1 MLTLVLTLAM
11 LLSVMVVGAGAATFG
26 DQESITNKEAVDAC
40 VALNIIG
47 GYEDGT
53 FRPNNNVTRAE
64 MCKMLCIVLNGGV
77 EPTMSTNANSTYN
90 DVRGTGAAWAEPYI
104 EYCTNLGIV
113 GGVGGGRFDPAGNVT
128 GTQAAKM
135 LLVALGFN
143 PATEGYVGSS
153 NWNTEINVDASMKH
167 LYDQVEGIDTNAALS
182 RNNAAQMIW
191 NALGAYMVTYRNEFT
206 TVNGQL
212 VAKPVLVDKTSE
224 NSVRKITLLEDKY
237 GVYRVEGVVVGNEY
251 VTLGSIAGDKNET
264 QAMKAGKSAIIVS
277 NTDELTGVLTVNGT
291 TADTFAATTG
301 KNEIGKSV
309 VLFVKPA
316 TSTKTT
322 DKATVIGSVVMGDNT
337 VLTVTEKWSSQSKMN
352 TALKDAGLKVA
363 TPVEYYVNGVKTAAS
378 FTYSDMVTGYST
390 QFIDNDGNDTIDY
403 VLVDK
408 VDFGKVTSYSTK
420 DDGSITIGTSG
431 ASIKMDDSSDVVGFK
446 DVAKDDYVLY
456 SEVGGKLY
464 VEKAASVVGKLTN
477 YGTQGVNGGE
487 KNLWV
492 DGTKYTNS
500 GANRNGY
507 LTDPVNYQT
516 LDETATFYL
525 DACGYIVAI
534 DGTADKHFALA
545 TYYNANANVDG
556 SINTAARAQVTFE
569 DGTSKAPLIDVTEN
583 NGVAENA
590 IIAATKTALE
600 ALATGNNAAT
610 GIVLGSY
617 KYNDDN
623 ELVLDLN
630 AGNNGNIVSAG
641 ATGTTTFKYTSGNVL
656 VSLDNGNLQGTPS
669 GKANGDLYMTDNTV
683 VFMVETKSN
692 GAIATTEVG
701 KVTTY
706 VGKNN
711 VPSID
716 LSHSSTPYKVL
727 YIMNGDHEITAMAVI
742 SSKQSAVTDNHLY
755 VIKVDNTATDKKTV
769 LAVIG
774 KEVKEIVV
782 NDKTN
787 SVLADKLYEYA
798 IDSAGNYDL
807 KAITDSSKFVEY
819 GEIERINTNDKTI
832 VVDSVEYKVLDKT
845 DIANLDDEKAL
856 EFSELNVGDVV
867 TILFNT
873 DKEAQ
878 GIYVHEEYD
887 PGNANI
893 VNFVSPVTAD
903 GTGYKVA
910 TGTTVAQVKD
920 ALVLSGK
927 ATVALV
933 SNKGTD
939 ADDPSD
945 DTLQSTD
952 SSAAAAGFIRVTSE
966 NGTVA
971 YYALAINP

>member
-1 MLTLVLTLAM
+1 M
-11 LLSVMVVGAGAATFG
+11 LLSVMVVGAGAAFT
-26 DQESITNKEAVDAC
+26 DQESIGNTEAVDAC

-47 GYEDGT
+47 GYEDGS

-77 EPTMSTNANSTYN
+77 EPTMSTNETSTYN

-113 GGVGGGRFDPAGNVT
+113 GGMGGGRFDPSGNVT

-153 NWNTEINVDASMKH
+153 NWNTEINVDASQKH
-167 LYDQVEGIDTNAALS
+167 LYDQIEGIDTNAALS

-212 VAKPVLVDKTSE
+212 VAKPVLVDKTSD
-224 NSVRKITLLEDKY
+224 NSVRKITMLEDKY

-251 VTLGSIAGDKNET
+251 VTLTDPSAPEAPAHEND
-264 QAMKAGKSAIIVS
+264 GKTLLNVT
-277 NTDELTGVLTVNGT
+277 NYDELDGILSVDGLLQTPTGTPDKFSVS
-291 TADTFAATTG
+291 TG
-301 KNEIGKSV
+301 KNEIGKAV
-309 VLFVKPA
+309 VIFVKPA
-316 TSTKTT
+316 TSTKAT
-322 DKATVIGSVVMGDNT
+322 DKATVIGAAVMGDNT
-337 VLTVTEKWSSQSKMN
+337 VLTAAEKWTSQSKMD
-352 TALKDAGLKVA
+352 TALKDAGLKTG
-363 TPVEYYVNGVKTAAS
+363 TPANYYVNGEKATASNTTNFALA
-378 FTYSDMVTGYST
+378 DMTTGYST
-390 QFIDNDGNDTIDY
+390 QFIDNDGDDVIEY
-403 VLVDK
+403 ILVDK

-420 DDGSITIGTSG
+420 DDGSITVGTSG

-456 SEVGGKLY
+456 SEVGGRLY
-464 VEKAASVVGKLTN
+464 VEKAPSVVGKLTN
-477 YGTQGVNGGE
+477 YGTQGVSGGE

-492 DGTKYTNS
+492 DGKKYTNS
-500 GANRNGY
+500 GANRNNY
-507 LTDPVNYQT
+507 LTNPVNYQT

-545 TYYNANANVDG
+545 TYFNEDAYIDG
-556 SINTAARAQVTFE
+556 SITTAARAQVTFE
-569 DGTSKAPLIDVTEN
+569 DGKSSAPAVEYDVTN
-583 NGVAENA
+583 KG
-590 IIAATKTALE
+590 TANSIDKAYSDLG
-600 ALATGNNAAT
+600 TGNYAANV
-610 GIVLGSY
+610 VLGSY

-630 AGNNGNIVSAG
+630 TGNNGNIVSAG
-641 ATGTTTFKYTSGNVL
+641 AAGTTTFKYTSGNVL
-656 VSLDNGNLQGTPS
+656 VSLDNGNLKGTPS

-692 GAIATTEVG
+692 GPIATTEVG

-706 VGKNN
+706 IGKNN

-727 YIMNGDHEITAMAVI
+727 YIMNSDHEITAMTVI

-807 KAITDSSKFVEY
+807 KAITGSSKFVEY
-819 GEIERINTNDKTI
+819 GEVNRINTNDKTI

-856 EFSELNVGDVV
+856 EFSQLNVGDVV

-873 DKEAQ
+873 DKEAL
-878 GIYVHEEYD
+878 GIYVHEEFD

-893 VNFVSPVTAD
+893 LGSNPSTVVED
-903 GTGYKVA
+903 GNGGYKVA
-910 TGTTVAQVKD
+910 NSTTIADIKA
-920 ALVLSGK
+920 ALIISGK
-927 ATVALV
+927 SSVDVKVSDGATPPVYSAATNASIV
-933 SNKGTD
+933 TD
-939 ADDPSD
+939 AAN
-945 DTLQSTD
+945 L
-952 SSAAAAGFIRVTSE
+952 FIEVTSE
-966 NGTVA
+966 NGTINYYPLSVVA
-971 YYALAINP
+971 SLT